1 MVQLID
7 YPPLFCISVCVLGFR
22 TSLRNMT
29 GKTVSFSDLVF
40 LLKQIDWLNHC
51 GQARNFQRESWEG
64 FVFGCRNL
72 RETRDSAQ
80 QDVNLS
86 SLISANN
93 HSSSLQAQM
102 TNINKMWLHYW
113 RPATR
118 GRRIALILV
127 SFNKHARLTGLRSR
141 NVWWCS
147 LWGDIPLI
155 ASTYFS
161 SARWKWGKDA
171 TTGAPTGGKEKMLA
185 NYFQINI
192 G

>member
-1 MVQLID
+1 MQLND
-7 YPPLFCISVCVLGFR
+7 YPPLFCISVCILGFR

-29 GKTVSFSDLVF
+29 GKTVSFSGLVF
-40 LLKQIDWLNHC
+40 LLKQIDRLNHC
-51 GQARNFQRESWEG
+51 GQARNFRREAWEG

-72 RETRDSAQ
+72 RESQDSAQ

-86 SLISANN
+86 SLISPNN

-102 TNINKMWLHYW
+102 KNINKRDCTIGSL
-113 RPATR
+113 PLGGA
-118 GRRIALILV
+118 ALR

-171 TTGAPTGGKEKMLA
+171 TTGAPTGGKEEMLA
-185 NYFQINI
+185 NYFHINI